1 MSVTKCNK
9 LLIYTTCGTK
19 MEVFMW
25 NRKKITL
32 ILGASMMMLPQFAF
46 GKTVGTVNANVLNVR
61 SNPTATSSIVKK
73 VYAKESVQIVDL
85 VGTSDVWYKV
95 DIQGT
100 KAYIKRE
107 YLTLTK
113 ADGTV
118 KATSLNIRS
127 YPDTQKSKII
137 GSLKSGTN
145 VEVLYKVNDF
155 YKIMV
160 NGSAG
165 FVSSQYIDCKYG
177 AYISTQ
183 PLSNV
188 GEIPVWTGGTTTT
201 NSSKGEK
208 VVDTAMKYLGN
219 PYVYGG
225 TSLTNG
231 TDCSGFTQSVMKIH
245 GVTIPRT
252 SIDQS
257 KVGALIAKANLQK
270 GDLLFFGSSA
280 SAISHCGIY
289 IGDGKMIHASTP
301 STGIIISGAYTSGG
315 VPLQVIRRVI

>member
-1 MSVTKCNK
+1 
-9 LLIYTTCGTK
+9 
-19 MEVFMW
+19 
-25 NRKKITL
+25 
-32 ILGASMMMLPQFAF
+32 MMILPQFIF

-61 SNPTATSSIVKK
+61 SNPTATSSVVKK
-73 VYAKESVQIVDL
+73 VYAKESIQVVDL

-107 YLTLTK
+107 YLTLIM

-118 KATSLNIRS
+118 KANNLNIRS
-127 YPDTQKSKII
+127 YPDTQKSKVI
-137 GSLKSGTN
+137 GSLKNGTN
-145 VEVLYKVNDF
+145 VEVLYKVNGF

-160 NGSAG
+160 NGSTG
-165 FVSSQYIDCKYG
+165 FVSSQYIDCKYD
-177 AYISTQ
+177 AYVNTQ
-183 PLSNV
+183 SLSNV
-188 GEIPVWTGGTTTT
+188 GEISVWTGSTTTT
-201 NSSKGEK
+201 SGSKGEK
-208 VVDTAMKYLGN
+208 VVETAMKYLGN

-225 TSLTNG
+225 VSLTNG
-231 TDCSGFTQSVMKIH
+231 TDCSGFTQGVMKIH

-252 SIDQS
+252 SSDQS
-257 KVGALIAKANLQK
+257 KVGALITKENLQK
-270 GDLLFFGSSA
+270 GDLLFFGRST

-315 VPLQVIRRVI
+315 LPLQVIRRVI